1 MWLAAQFI
9 KVEEAEAAVE
19 KIQARVRAHQ
29 ARKEFFYR
37 KVLALRVQAVWRRKV
52 NNRMVLSFRRALT
65 GLDFVDDAPDSLQL
79 AAAQLDEEQSAI
91 VEVDLALPIQVIFRM
106 RKRQKAVRMVQ
117 RHIRGWRAR
126 KHAARRSQALVKTQ
140 ALVRG
145 ANVRGW
151 FRKRQQAVLKLQTA
165 CRRWQVTRREAKKS
179 RAATRLQ
186 AAIRR
191 VLAVLAIA
199 RIRGE
204 RQIAQQGPSSS
215 VSPPGEEG
223 EAEQLTPEDQPAA
236 TSSTPDAPVEEEE
249 AGALPR
255 KAEDEEAAQPISPSA
270 EPGAEEGK
278 KPDDG
283 EAAEGTPSL
292 EEGAPT
298 AAESVE
304 TGGGSSAAA
313 EEEMEEV
320 KPEEGKG
327 EQKTEES

>member
-1 MWLAAQFI
+1 
-9 KVEEAEAAVE
+9 
-19 KIQARVRAHQ
+19 
-29 ARKEFFYR
+29 
-37 KVLALRVQAVWRRKV
+37 
-52 NNRMVLSFRRALT
+52 
-65 GLDFVDDAPDSLQL
+65 
-79 AAAQLDEEQSAI
+79 

-126 KHAARRSQALVKTQ
+126 KHAARMSQALVKTQ

-204 RQIAQQGPSSS
+204 PQIVQQGPSSS
-215 VSPPGEEG
+215 VSLPGEEG
-223 EAEQLTPEDQPAA
+223 EAEQPKPEEDQPAA

-283 EAAEGTPSL
+283 EAAEGTPPL

-298 AAESVE
+298 AAETVE

-320 KPEEGKG
+320 KPKEGKG